1 MTENSD
7 HLNKPNKR
15 KRFCLIAIGVVL
27 FLILLLFIIALI
39 LALTV
44 FKTRQPRTQILS
56 ASVDGVAPRI
66 SFPAVQ
72 IELNITLDLMIL
84 VENRNHASFKH
95 GTGKTFL
102 LYQGNQVG
110 DADLYPGFI
119 PARGNS
125 TLPCRL
131 TLQADRLANNMSNLI
146 SDVLGG
152 EFVLETRTRIPGK
165 VTFLGF
171 IKKHAVAVSECQLTI
186 GFPGMKVKRQV
197 CKSKAKL

>member
-56 ASVDGVAPRI
+56 VSVDGVAPRI

-110 DADLYPGFI
+110 DADLYPVLSL
-119 PARGNS
+119 RGA
-125 TLPCRL
+125 TPRCHAALRCR
-131 TLQADRLANNMSNLI
+131 
-146 SDVLGG
+146 
-152 EFVLETRTRIPGK
+152 RTGWR
-165 VTFLGF
+165 T
-171 IKKHAVAVSECQLTI
+171 T
-186 GFPGMKVKRQV
+186 
-197 CKSKAKL
+197 

>member
-7 HLNKPNKR
+7 HLTKPNKR
-15 KRFCLIAIGVVL
+15 KRSCLIAIGVVL

-44 FKTRQPRTQILS
+44 FKTRQPITQILS

-119 PARGNS
+119 PSRGNS

-152 EFVLETRTRIPGK
+152 EFVLETRTRIPGR

-186 GFPGMKVKRQV
+186 GFPDMKVKTQV

>member
-7 HLNKPNKR
+7 HLTKPNKR
-15 KRFCLIAIGVVL
+15 KRSCLIAIGVVL

-44 FKTRQPRTQILS
+44 FKTKQPRTQILS

-152 EFVLETRTRIPGK
+152 EFVLETRTRIPGR
-165 VTFLGF
+165 VTLLGF

-186 GFPGMKVKRQV
+186 GFPDMTVKRQV